1 MTQTHAQT
9 HEPEPDIQ
17 AVELHRTMYREMLLT
32 REINDNMLTLNRQG
46 RAAFAVTGTGHEAA
60 QVGSAHALKRG
71 ADWVLPYYR
80 DTGVMVVLGMTA
92 EEVMLGMF
100 AKAADPSSGG
110 RQMPSH
116 WSYPRERVVTRSS
129 VIAANLPHAA
139 GIAYASKLRGLEE
152 VAVAYFGEGATS
164 QGDFHEAL
172 NFAAIHELPVIFFCE
187 NNGYAIS
194 ESSEKQMSVRHVA
207 ERARGYDVAASTV
220 DGNDVL
226 AVYQEM
232 RWSIEECRRGGGP
245 KLIEAKTYRLVP
257 HTSSDDDR
265 RYRPRAEVEEW
276 ARNDPIDRFRQR
288 LIDGGS
294 LTLDDDERLR
304 AEVRAEV
311 DRAVEAAEAAPD
323 PTPES
328 ALRNVYFEGDYPE
341 AGHFAGGA
349 AEPVATIEGDGAE
362 GAA

>member
-1 MTQTHAQT
+1 MTSV
-9 HEPEPDIQ
+9 HEPEAEVRAAD
-17 AVELHRTMYREMLLT
+17 LHRQMYREMLLA
-32 REINDNMLTLNRQG
+32 RELNDRMLALNRQG

-71 ADWVLPYYR
+71 VDWVLPYYR
-80 DTGVMVVLGMTA
+80 DVGVMVALGMTA
-92 EEVMLGMF
+92 EEILLGLF
-100 AKAADPSSGG
+100 AKADDPSSGG
-110 RQMPSH
+110 RQMPCH
-116 WSYPRERVVTRSS
+116 WSYPQERVITRSS

-139 GIAYASKLRGLEE
+139 GVAYASKLRGLDE
-152 VAVAYFGEGATS
+152 VAVAYFGEGATAE
-164 QGDFHEAL
+164 GDFHEAV

-207 ERARGYDVAASTV
+207 ERARGYDIQASTV

-232 RWSIEECRRGGGP
+232 RWSVEECRRGHGP

-276 ARNDPIDRFRQR
+276 ARHDPLDRFR
-288 LIDGGS
+288 
-294 LTLDDDERLR
+294 ERLLESDAITEEEAEQWR
-304 AEVRAEV
+304 QEVRLVV
-311 DRAVEAAEAAPD
+311 DQAVEAAEAAPD

-328 ALRNVYFEGDYPE
+328 ALRHVFFE
-341 AGHFAGGA
+341 AGA
-349 AEPVATIEGDGAE
+349 D
-362 GAA
+362 

>member
-1 MTQTHAQT
+1 MTRIHQ
-9 HEPEPDIQ
+9 PESGLQGAD
-17 AVELHRTMYREMLLT
+17 LHRRMYREMLLT
-32 REINDNMLTLNRQG
+32 REINDRMLILNRQG

-60 QVGSAHALKRG
+60 QVGSAHALKQG
-71 ADWVLPYYR
+71 VDWVLPYYR
-80 DTGVMVVLGMTA
+80 DTGVMVVLGMSA
-92 EEVMLGMF
+92 EQIMLGLF
-100 AKAADPSSGG
+100 AKADDPNSGG
-110 RQMPSH
+110 RQMPNH
-116 WSYPRERVVTRSS
+116 WSFPEQRVITRSS

-139 GIAYASKLRGLEE
+139 GIAYASKLRGLDE
-152 VAVAYFGEGATS
+152 VAVAYFGEGATA

-172 NFAAIHELPVIFFCE
+172 NFAAIHQLPVIFFCE

-194 ESSEKQMSVRHVA
+194 ETSEKQMSVRHVA
-207 ERARGYDVAASTV
+207 ERARGYDVQASTV

-232 RWSIEECRRGGGP
+232 RWSVEELRRGHGP

-276 ARNDPIDRFRQR
+276 ARNDPIDRFRTR
-288 LIDGGS
+288 LLESD
-294 LTLDDDERLR
+294 TLSEEEAEQWA

-311 DRAVEAAEAAPD
+311 DQAVDRAAAAAD

-328 ALRNVYFEGDYPE
+328 ALRHVFHE
-341 AGHFAGGA
+341 A
-349 AEPVATIEGDGAE
+349 DGAS
-362 GAA
+362 